1 MIDPSTII
9 SKMGTGPSVTS
20 RMITWRKYSK
30 SADVLKGF
38 SRVAANDESLGMM
51 FSTEFDFND

>member
-1 MIDPSTII
+1 
-9 SKMGTGPSVTS
+9 
-20 RMITWRKYSK
+20 MITWRKYSK

-51 FSTEFDFND
+51 SSKEFDFDD